1 VRRQSLLRT
10 SDDIDSK
17 FRYVILASKRA
28 KQLLKGAKPKLKS
41 KSKNL
46 IRIAQEEVDRGMV
59 DYEIVQSR
67 PEDLQDIED
76 NIFIGED
83 LGFEQEIPA
92 KKGASERVNLIEEIQ
107 GQINKMEKER
117 EEKAAAEAAEEEATE
132 EEATEEEEEEL
143 EEEDDD
149 DDDDNGE
156 EGEEEEE
163 DKEDQD

>member
-1 VRRQSLLRT
+1 MRRQSLLRT

-28 KQLLKGAKPKLKS
+28 KQLLKGAKPKIKS

-83 LGFEQEIPA
+83 LRFEQEIPA
-92 KKGASERVNLIEEIQ
+92 KKESSQRVNLIEEIQ

-117 EEKAAAEAAEEEATE
+117 EEKAA
-132 EEATEEEEEEL
+132 EEEEEVEA

-149 DDDDNGE
+149 DKDGK
-156 EGEEEEE
+156 EEEKK
-163 DKEDQD
+163 KEDQD

>member
-1 VRRQSLLRT
+1 LLRT

-28 KQLLKGAKPKLKS
+28 KQLLKGAKPKIKS

-92 KKGASERVNLIEEIQ
+92 KKGVSERVNLIEEIQ
-107 GQINKMEKER
+107 GQINKLEKER
-117 EEKAAAEAAEEEATE
+117 EEKAAEEAEEE
-132 EEATEEEEEEL
+132 
-143 EEEDDD
+143 
-149 DDDDNGE
+149 
-156 EGEEEEE
+156 
-163 DKEDQD
+163 K

>member
-1 VRRQSLLRT
+1 MLRT

-28 KQLLKGAKPKLKS
+28 KQLLKGAKPKIKS

-46 IRIAQEEVDRGMV
+46 IRIAQEEVDKGMV

-83 LGFEQEIPA
+83 LRFEQEIPA
-92 KKGASERVNLIEEIQ
+92 KKGTSERVNLIEEIQ

-117 EEKAAAEAAEEEATE
+117 EVKAKEKAAETAEEEAGK
-132 EEATEEEEEEL
+132 
-143 EEEDDD
+143 DDGD
-149 DDDDNGE
+149 GAE
-156 EGEEEEE
+156 
-163 DKEDQD
+163 KKKRKKK

>member
-1 VRRQSLLRT
+1 MRRQSLLRT

-28 KQLLKGAKPKLKS
+28 KQLLKGAKPKIKS

-46 IRIAQEEVDRGMV
+46 IRIAQEEVDKGMV

-83 LGFEQEIPA
+83 LRFEQEIPA
-92 KKGASERVNLIEEIQ
+92 KKKSSQRVNLIEEIQ

-117 EEKAAAEAAEEEATE
+117 EVKAAEKAAETAEEEAGK
-132 EEATEEEEEEL
+132 
-143 EEEDDD
+143 DDGD
-149 DDDDNGE
+149 GAE
-156 EGEEEEE
+156 
-163 DKEDQD
+163 KKKRKKK

>member
-28 KQLLKGAKPKLKS
+28 KQLLKGAKPKIKS

-83 LGFEQEIPA
+83 LRFEQEIPA

-117 EEKAAAEAAEEEATE
+117 EKKAA
-132 EEATEEEEEEL
+132 EEEEEEEEAEAE

-149 DDDDNGE
+149 KD
-156 EGEEEEE
+156 GEEEEE
-163 DKEDQD
+163 NKEDQD

>member
-1 VRRQSLLRT
+1 MRRQSLLRT

-117 EEKAAAEAAEEEATE
+117 EEKAAAE
-132 EEATEEEEEEL
+132 EEATEEEEEEEEQ

-149 DDDDNGE
+149 DN
-156 EGEEEEE
+156 GEEEEE

>member
-1 VRRQSLLRT
+1 MRRQTLLRT

-28 KQLLKGAKPKLKS
+28 KQLLKGAKPKIKS

-83 LGFEQEIPA
+83 LRFEQEIPA
-92 KKGASERVNLIEEIQ
+92 KKKSSQRVNLIEEIQ

-117 EEKAAAEAAEEEATE
+117 EEKAA
-132 EEATEEEEEEL
+132 EEEEEVEA

-149 DDDDNGE
+149 DKDGK
-156 EGEEEEE
+156 EEEEN
-163 DKEDQD
+163 KEDQG